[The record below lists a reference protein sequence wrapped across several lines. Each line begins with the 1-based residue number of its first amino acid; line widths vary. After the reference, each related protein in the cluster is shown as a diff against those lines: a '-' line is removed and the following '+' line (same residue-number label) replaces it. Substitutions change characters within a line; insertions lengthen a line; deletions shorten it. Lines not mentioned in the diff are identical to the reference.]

1 VAQQGGVRL
10 TGQLFQLNFN
20 LAPVLEFVL
29 KKDYVVVLAA
39 LAGMAALTWG
49 LMIQEARGLPGACCQ
64 LVAPDA
70 RQWDISTVP
79 PLFLMWANMMV
90 AMMIPSAAPMVL
102 TFAMVNRKRGQ
113 SDWPL
118 GPTGI
123 FLSGYLSVWVAFSL
137 LVAVLQWMLHAGA
150 LLSPRMVSSSPI
162 FGGALLIAAGIFQWT
177 PWKRACLTHCRSP
190 LTFLMTGW
198 RDGKSGAWVMGLQ
211 QGAYCTGCCWVLMLL
226 LFVAGV
232 MNLLWIAVITVFVL
246 VEKFVPKGLWL
257 GRMAGAGLIGWGI
270 WMLAWAF

>member
-10 TGQLFQLNFN
+10 AGQLFQLNFN

-39 LAGMAALTWG
+39 LAGMAAVTWG
-49 LMIQEARGLPGACCQ
+49 LMIREALGLPGACCH
-64 LVAPDA
+64 LAAPDI
-70 RQWDISTVP
+70 QHWDISTVP

-90 AMMIPSAAPMVL
+90 AMMIPSAAPMIL

-113 SDWPL
+113 SQWPL
-118 GPTGI
+118 GPAGI

-150 LLSPRMVSSSPI
+150 LLSPRMVSSSPV
-162 FGGALLIAAGIFQWT
+162 FGGAVLIAAGIFQWT

-190 LTFLMTGW
+190 LAFLMTGW
-198 RDGKSGAWVMGLQ
+198 REGKSGAWVMGLQ

-232 MNLLWIAVITVFVL
+232 MNLFWIAVITLFVL

-257 GRMAGAGLIGWGI
+257 GRMAGAGLVGWGI
-270 WMLAWAF
+270 WMLAGAF